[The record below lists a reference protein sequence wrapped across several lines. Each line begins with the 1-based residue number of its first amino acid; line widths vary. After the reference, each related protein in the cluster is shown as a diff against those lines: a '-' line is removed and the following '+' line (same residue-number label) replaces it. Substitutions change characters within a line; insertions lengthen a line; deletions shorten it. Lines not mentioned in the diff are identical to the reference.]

1 MMSKIKIGLLPL
13 YVALYERVVP
23 QRTPLIQDFY
33 DKAVVELEAR
43 GFEVLRAP
51 ICHVA
56 DEFSS
61 AIHSFEQDGAK
72 CIVTL
77 HLAYSPSLESI
88 EALAATTLPLVIL
101 DTTLTYD
108 FSPAQDPAEIGTC
121 HGIHGV
127 MDMCNLLKKHNK
139 KYAIAAG
146 HLYESPVVDRVAD
159 LVRAAVA
166 AGSFDGMKVAS
177 VGGSF
182 AGMGDFV
189 ISDEDIK
196 ARFGIEIVYPTPAEL
211 RAAAASITA
220 EEIAAEMAADHAMG
234 KVIKD
239 FDADLHARSTIA
251 CLALRRWMEEQGIGA
266 YTANFLKISESG
278 LTAMPFMEA
287 CKAMARG
294 MGYAGEGDVMTAAF
308 CGALLKGFAQSSFI
322 EIFCPDWKG
331 GRVMLSH
338 MGELN
343 YACADAPIE
352 LTEMNFIYGTKEHP
366 VDNPIVGYARLRAGK
381 AVFANLYDDGNGYRL
396 LLSPVEM
403 VAPECEDQFVGKM
416 RGWLKPASSL
426 EAFLEGISRAGATHH
441 SMLVYDTTVEA
452 LTYFGELIGAP
463 VEVI

>member
-1 MMSKIKIGLLPL
+1 MSKIKIGLLPL

-23 QRTPLIQDFY
+23 QRTPLCEEFY
-33 DKAVVELEAR
+33 EKAAVELEAR

-61 AIHSFEQDGAK
+61 AIKSFEQGGAK

-88 EALAATTLPLVIL
+88 DALAATALPLVIL

-108 FSPAQDPAEIGTC
+108 FSPAQDPAEIGLC

-127 MDMCNLLKKHNK
+127 MDMCNLLKKHGK

-166 AGSFDGMKVAS
+166 AGSLDGMKVGS
-177 VGGSF
+177 IGGSF

-189 ISDEDIK
+189 ISDEDLK
-196 ARFGIEIVYPTPAEL
+196 SRFGVEVLYATADEMT
-211 RAAAASITA
+211 AAAAAVTD
-220 EEIAAEMAADHAMG
+220 EEIAAEMAADFVGATALKPIDPAVHAN
-234 KVIKD
+234 
-239 FDADLHARSTIA
+239 STRA
-251 CLALRRWMEEQGIGA
+251 CLAVRRWIAEKGLGA
-266 YTANFLKISESG
+266 YTANFLKIGETG
-278 LTAMPFMEA
+278 LRSMPFMES

-294 MGYAGEGDVMTAAF
+294 IGYAGEGDVMTAAF
-308 CGALLKGFAQSSFI
+308 CGAMLNGFTQSSFV

-352 LTEMNFIYGTKEHP
+352 LTETNFIYGTPEHP

-381 AVFANLYDDGNGYRL
+381 AVFANLYDDGRGYRL
-396 LLSPVEM
+396 LLAPVTME
-403 VAPECEDQFVGKM
+403 APECEDKFVAKM
-416 RGWLKPASSL
+416 RGWLKPEMPI
-426 EAFLEGISRAGATHH
+426 EAFLEGISRVGATHH
-441 SMLVYDTTVEA
+441 SMLIYDTSVEA
-452 LTYFGELIGAP
+452 LSYFGDLLGIP
-463 VEVI
+463 VEVL